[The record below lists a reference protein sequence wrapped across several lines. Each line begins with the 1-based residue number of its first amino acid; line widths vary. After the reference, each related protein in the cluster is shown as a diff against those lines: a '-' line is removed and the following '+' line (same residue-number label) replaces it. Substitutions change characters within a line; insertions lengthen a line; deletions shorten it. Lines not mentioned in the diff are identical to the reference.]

1 MPCGRIIFCMVQL
14 EPTEGERGKTK
25 EDQQTNPQPIAPTPT
40 VTVFQ
45 NLDTSFLSL
54 FDIFTPPLHFI
65 QECTHCSV
73 DLF

>member
-14 EPTEGERGKTK
+14 EATESERGKTK
-25 EDQQTNPQPIAPTPT
+25 EDQQTNPEPIAPAPT
-40 VTVFQ
+40 VSASQYLHTPFP
-45 NLDTSFLSL
+45 SL
-54 FDIFTPPLHFI
+54 FKSFTPPLHFI